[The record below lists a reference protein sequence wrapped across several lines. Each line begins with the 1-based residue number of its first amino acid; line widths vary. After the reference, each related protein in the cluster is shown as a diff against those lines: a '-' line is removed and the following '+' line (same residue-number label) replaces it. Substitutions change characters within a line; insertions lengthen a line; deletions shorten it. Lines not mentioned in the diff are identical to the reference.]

1 MTLQDGE
8 NVAPSGCSTES
19 RTAENETQSRWQNSH
34 SRVVRPRLQ
43 PSRTDSLTYN
53 PWKRWDEL
61 RGRAQAQPSQ
71 SIGPNAYLPPASKR
85 TVLRALLD
93 APSRKFHV
101 KWKCRSKPTV
111 VSEGGLQ
118 WTASCSSRKDI
129 PCTPL
134 CWGLSSPG
142 SSFSGS
148 RAGERVSELG
158 PRVATVGAFPTVGF
172 SSKRRGF

>member
-71 SIGPNAYLPPASKR
+71 SIGPNAYLPQAIRHSLRLREGLLRRARKAHRRAQPACHPQDLKYPWH
-85 TVLRALLD
+85 A
-93 APSRKFHV
+93 
-101 KWKCRSKPTV
+101 
-111 VSEGGLQ
+111 
-118 WTASCSSRKDI
+118 
-129 PCTPL
+129 TP
-134 CWGLSSPG
+134 
-142 SSFSGS
+142 
-148 RAGERVSELG
+148 
-158 PRVATVGAFPTVGF
+158 
-172 SSKRRGF
+172 